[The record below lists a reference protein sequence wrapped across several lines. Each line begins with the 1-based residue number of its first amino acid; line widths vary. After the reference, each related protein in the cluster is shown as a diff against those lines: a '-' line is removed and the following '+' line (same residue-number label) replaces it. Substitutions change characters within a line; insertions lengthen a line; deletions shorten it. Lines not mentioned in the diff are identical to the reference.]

1 MKPFIWTPGDGV
13 DPMALGRLRAHFP
26 RPAAP
31 MGEAWFMGERRMFHE
46 LMGNLDAI
54 TTRDLQEALDEIA
67 AGTSSFGPM
76 KEWNDWYHYL
86 LGALLS
92 RSHEGFLSYLLESML
107 NGFMAIYPNG
117 IYIEPYRGFR
127 DDVFATLG
135 RCMMDSVC
143 WNGSD
148 IAIGKVL
155 RRSDNNPNRVWIWWN
170 ASGDFSASM
179 FFCLKYLPESAIAPW
194 LGSVLAIPSPH
205 WRAQVIV
212 WLVGA
217 HGILS
222 NVIQWP
228 SEFSEQ
234 ARPSVGWEWSHCL
247 KAGMAAADNSGASPV
262 ASFIPETS
270 RIAALNAVR
279 SYFSEDQF
287 LAWLECVSSVP
298 YLESELAEI
307 PATFESLYVR
317 PAPP

>member
-26 RPAAP
+26 KPVLP

-46 LMGNLDAI
+46 LMGNLDEI
-54 TTRDLQEALDEIA
+54 TTRDLQEPLDEIA
-67 AGTSSFGPM
+67 AGISSFGPM

-86 LGALLS
+86 LGALLP
-92 RSHEGFLSYLLESML
+92 RNHEGFLSYLMESML

-117 IYIEPYRGFR
+117 IYIEPYKGFR
-127 DDVFATLG
+127 EDVFLTLG

-155 RRSDNNPNRVWIWWN
+155 RQSDNNPNRVWIWWN

-179 FFCLKYLPESAIAPW
+179 FFCLKYLPESSIAPW

-205 WRAQVIV
+205 WRAQLIV

-217 HGILS
+217 HRILS

-234 ARPSVGWEWSHCL
+234 ARPSVGWEWSHFL
-247 KAGMAAADNSGASPV
+247 KAGMAAANESGAPPV
-262 ASFIPETS
+262 TAFIPETS
-270 RIAALNAVR
+270 RILAMKVVR
-279 SYFSEDQF
+279 AYFSEDQF
-287 LAWLECVSSVP
+287 LEWLECLSSFP
-298 YLESELAEI
+298 YLEVELAEI
-307 PATFESLYVR
+307 PSTFETLYVQ